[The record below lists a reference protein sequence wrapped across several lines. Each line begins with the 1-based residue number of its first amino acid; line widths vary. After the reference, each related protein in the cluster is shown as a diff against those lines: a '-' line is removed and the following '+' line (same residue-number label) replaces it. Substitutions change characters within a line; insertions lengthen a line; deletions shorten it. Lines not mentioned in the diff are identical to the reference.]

1 MPNID
6 HKNAKNALRK
16 TLKAILKAMDE
27 ESRDSLSLR
36 AVENFMTLPEYK
48 RAAIVLAFLS
58 MKEELRTKALI
69 DGALT
74 EGKVV
79 AVPRIGFSRTEGDYL
94 EFIPLTLDY
103 ESWPLDR
110 FGIPEPPEAAQG
122 LSLEEM
128 GSSRVVVAVPGL
140 AFDLSGG
147 RMGRGKGYYDRF
159 LAKARAAKANYGGF
173 LAVCGLCFES
183 QIVGRVPMGPWDQ
196 RIEFLATETA
206 LRKLLASL
214 VPSSGNPLIR
224 YFFLP
229 NTPDNSSNIPAASA
243 AMPPIKYQLVA
254 SEYRPV
260 NELLTCST
268 KDLEAFIP

>member
-1 MPNID
+1 MGSTALETHRICYTIEMPNID

-159 LAKARAAKANYGGF
+159 LAKARTAKANYGGF

-206 LRKLLASL
+206 LRKL
-214 VPSSGNPLIR
+214 
-224 YFFLP
+224 
-229 NTPDNSSNIPAASA
+229 
-243 AMPPIKYQLVA
+243 
-254 SEYRPV
+254 
-260 NELLTCST
+260 
-268 KDLEAFIP
+268 